1 MLTTLNESSIQIIE
15 TQTQRIKTMA
25 GLVCT
30 QCECPTDENE
40 HDDAGLCLDCQ
51 LRLEELQA
59 HQEDDDENYWSQSDE
74 HRTY

>member
-1 MLTTLNESSIQIIE
+1 MLTTLTESSIQIIE

-51 LRLEELQA
+51 LRLEELQ
-59 HQEDDDENYWSQSDE
+59 ENEGPSYYEETDE
-74 HRTY
+74 HRTH

>member
-1 MLTTLNESSIQIIE
+1 
-15 TQTQRIKTMA
+15 MA

-51 LRLEELQA
+51 LRLEELQ
-59 HQEDDDENYWSQSDE
+59 ENEGPSYYEETDE
-74 HRTY
+74 HRTH

>member
-1 MLTTLNESSIQIIE
+1 
-15 TQTQRIKTMA
+15 MA